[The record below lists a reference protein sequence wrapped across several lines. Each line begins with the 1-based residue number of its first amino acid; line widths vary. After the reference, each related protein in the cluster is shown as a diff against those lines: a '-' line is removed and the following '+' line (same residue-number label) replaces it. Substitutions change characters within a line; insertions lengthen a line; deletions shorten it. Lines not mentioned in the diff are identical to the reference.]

1 MEQNTAMQ
9 THAQQLTG
17 VFPGKKNADPK
28 APWLLKAGAIVAPI
42 LAFAAEY
49 WVSMVLAAMGSKVH
63 SIIIARMSGT
73 LIALVGFPLLIVL
86 LFQIGKRFRNP
97 YSRWSIFLYVSLFL
111 LLSKIFKLFKIISIG
126 LG

>member
-1 MEQNTAMQ
+1 MTIKAD
-9 THAQQLTG
+9 AQPKTG
-17 VFPGKKNADPK
+17 VFPGHKKVEPQ

-49 WVSMVLAAMGSKVH
+49 WASIVLVTMGSKVH
-63 SIIIARMSGT
+63 SIEIARMIGT
-73 LIALVGFPLLIVL
+73 LIALVGFPLLVVL

-111 LLSKIFKLFKIISIG
+111 LLSKIFKIFKIISMG